1 VIRKRIPMS
10 IISEVLKEELERN
23 LMMQSAYI
31 KEIDV
36 LPKGSIIR
44 KKIGN
49 GTYLYLLFRDNGKVH
64 TKYLGVKEKV
74 KIEEVENK
82 INKRKYM
89 HDTLKN
95 LLKEEKEISAYFGS
109 IRTPI
114 TETSG
119 QHNGTSG
126 HLVGQQKLL
135 LSFN

>member
-1 VIRKRIPMS
+1 VIRRMILMS
-10 IISEVLKEELERN
+10 IIIEVLKEELERN
-23 LMMQSAYI
+23 LVMQNAYT
-31 KEIDV
+31 KEIDT

-89 HDTLKN
+89 HDILKN
-95 LLKEEKEISAYFGS
+95 LLKEEKEI
-109 IRTPI
+109 RKVLK
-114 TETSG
+114 
-119 QHNGTSG
+119 N
-126 HLVGQQKLL
+126 K
-135 LSFN
+135 ND